1 MNEEEDD
8 NDDEGAS
15 FFTDPEMPMDDTI
28 NNRRASMEVIQQM
41 AEALN
46 R

>member
-1 MNEEEDD
+1 MMMMRVHPSLLILKCPWMIND
-8 NDDEGAS
+8 N
-15 FFTDPEMPMDDTI
+15 I
-28 NNRRASMEVIQQM
+28 NNRRASNMEVIQQM